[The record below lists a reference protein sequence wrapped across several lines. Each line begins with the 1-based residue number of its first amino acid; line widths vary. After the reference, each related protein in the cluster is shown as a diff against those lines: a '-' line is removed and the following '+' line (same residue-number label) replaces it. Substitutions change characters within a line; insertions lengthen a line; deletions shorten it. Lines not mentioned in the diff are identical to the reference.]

1 MECAAPE
8 DRIPR
13 KTHGYTPPTPP
24 SSCSTR
30 RGWRDAPPGCPRAT
44 AVRTGVLGV
53 LTLGHFRPPLL
64 AWRDA
69 PAGCPRATAVPHSCT
84 STRWRGSRTSSRS
97 CAPMA
102 RASRW
107 CTRARITS
115 SWCRPL
121 SFGRKPVRFPKAA
134 GRQER
139 AGGCR
144 GGGGMGIGMQGSAH
158 ADVAD
163 VGLQDLSS
171 SSLVEHKTRGRGRHG
186 MAWHMQSSRPAQ
198 LPCHVGL
205 PRDRPLAMRTLC
217 AFGREP
223 PARFRARLHRRPH
236 GIPCGTVPP
245 PLVRGRVRFHLMSKK
260 GSRFRRKTVHSLGQA
275 RLTHPYP
282 AWV

>member
-13 KTHGYTPPTPP
+13 STHGYRPPTPP

-30 RGWRDAPPGCPRAT
+30 RGWRDAPP
-44 AVRTGVLGV
+44 
-53 LTLGHFRPPLL
+53 
-64 AWRDA
+64 
-69 PAGCPRATAVPHSCT
+69 GCPRATAVPHSCT

-171 SSLVEHKTRGRGRHG
+171 SSVVEHKTRGRGRHG

-198 LPCHVGL
+198 LPCHAGL
-205 PRDRPLAMRTLC
+205 PRDRPDRSRMRTSIVRISVVSRPRASVPGCIAGLMVSH
-217 AFGREP
+217 A
-223 PARFRARLHRRPH
+223 ARYRLPW
-236 GIPCGTVPP
+236 CLAESAST
-245 PLVRGRVRFHLMSKK
+245 
-260 GSRFRRKTVHSLGQA
+260 
-275 RLTHPYP
+275 
-282 AWV
+282 